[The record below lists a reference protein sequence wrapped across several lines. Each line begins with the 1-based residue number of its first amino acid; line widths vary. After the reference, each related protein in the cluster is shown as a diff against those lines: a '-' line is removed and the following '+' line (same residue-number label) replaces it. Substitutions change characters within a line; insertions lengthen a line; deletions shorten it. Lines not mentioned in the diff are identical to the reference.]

1 MMTGGTARLIETLMT
16 VAASAIS
23 LALGSCVWIGAY
35 IELTSLQTRERA
47 TAIHKNQKLR
57 SEGMAL
63 INDRGPLFITSG
75 PR

>member
-1 MMTGGTARLIETLMT
+1 MITGGTAGLIETLIT

-23 LALGSCVWIGAY
+23 LASGSCVWIRAY
-35 IELTSLQTRERA
+35 IKLTSLQTRERA
-47 TAIHKNQKLR
+47 TAIHKNQKLG

-63 INDRGPLFITSG
+63 IKDRGPLFITSG

>member
-1 MMTGGTARLIETLMT
+1 MMTGGTAGLIETSMM

-23 LALGSCVWIGAY
+23 LASGSCVWIGAY
-35 IELTSLQTRERA
+35 VELTSLRTRERA
-47 TAIHKNQKLR
+47 TAIHKNQKLG

>member
-35 IELTSLQTRERA
+35 IELTSLRTRERA
-47 TAIHKNQKLR
+47 TAIHKNQKLG